1 MNFYELIPAINGI
14 LWFISILFLYKASRN
29 QFEYIK
35 SLHDYLKAVD
45 KGTRSVDEAFLLK
58 LESLEER
65 VTYLHKV
72 FFTNRQTVS
81 TKIELLESDINV
93 INTILGYAP
102 GQMQYAPKDVAER
115 SDADEGLEQRE

>member
-1 MNFYELIPAINGI
+1 MNFYELIPAINSL
-14 LWFISILFLYKASRN
+14 LWFIAILFLHKASRN

-35 SLHDYLKAVD
+35 SVHDYLKSVD
-45 KGTRSVDEAFLLK
+45 KGSRSADEAFLLK

-81 TKIELLESDINV
+81 TKIELLESDIHC

-102 GQMQYAPKDVAER
+102 GPMQYAPKEEDDGCSKGTGDV
-115 SDADEGLEQRE
+115 ST